1 MTDPVPTEAV
11 ARVAFLPRRQLLPT
25 TLGTSGCV
33 EAIIRVSA
41 FDAPATVTV
50 LFTGFGTGAVEAN
63 EKAIREMA
71 AVLLGILP
79 ESEPEPDPAL
89 VDAARGGWCHCCD
102 GRPEDCRPE
111 CWPMSRRHGHT
122 QPEPEPRVTPVGPP
136 LLCVVCMRQAHWKID
151 GTSYCREDVP
161 KTRPL

>member
-11 ARVAFLPRRQLLPT
+11 ARVAFLPRGQLLPT

-41 FDAPATVTV
+41 FDEPAIVTV

-63 EKAIREMA
+63 ERAIREMA
-71 AVLLGILP
+71 QVLLGILP

-89 VDAARGGWCHCCD
+89 
-102 GRPEDCRPE
+102 
-111 CWPMSRRHGHT
+111 
-122 QPEPEPRVTPVGPP
+122 VGPP

-151 GTSYCREDVP
+151 GTSYCRGDVP